1 MDNASLAHSLI
12 GCLGLLAIG
21 WVLSENRRAVPWRR
35 VAIGFALQL
44 LLAALFLKVPLLQG
58 ALATANQGLQALER
72 ATQAGTALV
81 FGYLGGAE
89 APFPV
94 TNPNASFILAFRAL
108 PLVVVVSALSAL
120 LFYWGILQHVVRGVS
135 WLLQR
140 SLRVTGATGVS
151 VAANIFVGMVEAP
164 LVIRPYLAKL
174 TRSELFI
181 VMTAGMASTAG
192 TVMVLYASV
201 IGPRVPGALGHI
213 LIASL
218 MSAAAAI
225 AISLIMVPPGQ
236 AQDSA
241 EPYAPPRGADSAM
254 DAITRGT
261 LDGMQLLLNIIA
273 MLIVLVALVSLA
285 NSTLSLLPDVA
296 GAPLTLQRALGW
308 LLAPVAW
315 LMGIAWHE
323 ALIAGSLLG
332 TKTALN
338 ELLAY
343 LDLAALP
350 AEALSA
356 RSRLIMTYALCG
368 FANFGSLGIMLGG
381 LATMVPERRAE
392 IVQLG
397 LRTIIAGT
405 LSTCLMGATIGLLH
419 L

>member
-1 MDNASLAHSLI
+1 
-12 GCLGLLAIG
+12 
-21 WVLSENRRAVPWRR
+21 
-35 VAIGFALQL
+35 
-44 LLAALFLKVPLLQG
+44 
-58 ALATANQGLQALER
+58 LER

-81 FGYLGGAE
+81 FGYLGGAA
-89 APFPV
+89 APFQV
-94 TNPNASFILAFRAL
+94 TNPNATFILAFRAL
-108 PLVVVVSALSAL
+108 PLVIVVSALSAL
-120 LFYWGILQHVVRGVS
+120 LFYWGVLQHVVKGVA

-140 SLRVTGATGVS
+140 TLRVTGATGVS

-164 LVIRPYLAKL
+164 LVIRPYLTKL

-181 VMTAGMASTAG
+181 VVTAGMASTAG

-225 AISLIMVPPGQ
+225 AISLIMVPPGCELDE
-236 AQDSA
+236 AA
-241 EPYAPPRGADSAM
+241 PYTPPRGADSAM
-254 DAITRGT
+254 DAVTRGT

-273 MLIVLVALVSLA
+273 MLIVLVAFVSLA
-285 NSTLSLLPDVA
+285 NSALSLLPNVA
-296 GAPLTLQRALGW
+296 DAPLTAQRMLGW
-308 LLAPVAW
+308 LMAPVAW
-315 LMGIAWHE
+315 LMGIAWEE
-323 ALIAGSLLG
+323 ALTAGGLLG

-343 LDLAALP
+343 LDMAALP
-350 AEALSA
+350 PEALSP

-405 LSTCLMGATIGLLH
+405 LSTCLMGATIGLLQS
-419 L
+419 

>member
-1 MDNASLAHSLI
+1 MVQISLLHSLI
-12 GCLGLLAIG
+12 GCCGLLAIA
-21 WVLSENRRAVPWRR
+21 WVLSENRRAVPWRL
-35 VAIGFALQL
+35 VATGFAMQL

-58 ALATANQGLQALER
+58 ALAAANDGLQALER
-72 ATQAGTALV
+72 ATQTGTALV
-81 FGYLGGAE
+81 FGYLGGAQT
-89 APFPV
+89 PFQV
-94 TNPNASFILAFRAL
+94 TNPNATFILAFRAL
-108 PLVVVVSALSAL
+108 PLVIVVSALSAL
-120 LFYWGILQHVVRGVS
+120 LFYWGVLQHLVKGVA
-135 WLLQR
+135 WLLR
-140 SLRVTGATGVS
+140 RTLGVTGATGVS
-151 VAANIFVGMVEAP
+151 VAANILVGMVEAP

-201 IGPRVPGALGHI
+201 IGAQVPGALGHI

-218 MSAAAAI
+218 MSAATAI
-225 AISLIMVPPGQ
+225 AVSLIMVPP
-236 AQDSA
+236 DA
-241 EPYAPPRGADSAM
+241 ERSDGAPYTPPRGADSAM

-285 NSTLSLLPDVA
+285 NSALSLLPNVA
-296 GAPLTLQRALGW
+296 DAPLTAQRMLGW

-315 LMGIAWHE
+315 LMGIPWEE
-323 ALIAGSLLG
+323 AVTAGGLLG

-368 FANFGSLGIMLGG
+368 FANFGSLGILLGG

-397 LRTIIAGT
+397 LRTIVAGT